1 MRFFAPSVTSVYAG
15 ECDSLKL
22 RFCPV
27 ALTFQQALTNI
38 KDVITKQ
45 VLSRVT
51 PAEQADID
59 GAATLEDLRAALRDI
74 EDNCEMMILFELN
87 EQELPEAPGA
97 PTKRRRQVDVDAD
110 IDAKREIDFD
120 LTKDDE

>member
-15 ECDSLKL
+15 ESDSIKL

-27 ALTFQQALTNI
+27 ALTFEQALTNI

-45 VLSRVT
+45 VLYRVT